1 MTWPP
6 QDTLARAA
14 AAPKRVMVL
23 YWYGKDFPGHVRWE
37 QSFQAALQT
46 SPGGTIEYYPEY
58 LEENRFPGEHQSE
71 TLRNYLQQKYEGRT
85 VDVIVAQSE
94 ACLKFLLKYRDS
106 LFPQTPIVFY
116 TATRPTAET
125 LNGQP
130 NVTGV
135 VVFSSYRKTVGLAL
149 SLHPRTEQVF
159 VISGTLEH
167 DKKFEVAARD
177 ELREYERRVQINY
190 LTDLPP
196 NELIA
201 KTKSLPERSVALYVW
216 QQSLSEQGKLLE
228 SADVFDAIAKTTS
241 APIYGMSGP
250 MIGRGVVGGYVYT
263 VEAGAAKVAE
273 LVRRIA
279 NGERAADIP
288 IEDVPTTPLFDWRE
302 LRRWGISEDS
312 LPTGSQ
318 VRFREPTVWERYKWH
333 FIGIISL
340 VILEALLI
348 VYLLVNRARRMRA
361 EKERE
366 RFARLAEAEH
376 KHLDEIVS
384 NVPGIVWESLFDPD
398 TNTYQMTF
406 ISDYAEKMLGYTTD
420 EWLSAESDLGR
431 RFMLGAEDRE
441 RVARHSEAV
450 IRTGKEG
457 MTHFRW
463 RAKDGR
469 ILRAESSLSPIID
482 EAGKIIG
489 LRGVTVDVTEKQ
501 LAEEARRESEERN
514 RAILRA
520 IPDLMFLQT
529 RDGTYVDFHAKNL
542 TELYV
547 PPEAFLGKNMRD
559 VMPPELVES
568 FLRCFRRA
576 EETGGP
582 QVIEYRLELE
592 EAGEQWFEARV
603 VRSNGHILSVVR
615 NVTERKQNEVALREA
630 MAVSERNRAQLETVF
645 QTVDEGIIVSDMA
658 GDLLLVNEAEA
669 RINGFG
675 SADEMMRNLSYFAEV
690 CEVCYPD
697 GRLIPTEEW
706 PLSKVLRGETVTE
719 WELRVRRKD
728 QEREGYFSFSGE
740 PVFDERGK
748 QVLAVLVTRDITE
761 RKKAEEE
768 LRQSEARFRNM
779 SDSAPVIIWIAGTD
793 KLCTYLNQ
801 QWLDFTGRRLEEELG
816 TGWADNMHPD
826 DLARYLETYNSAFD
840 RRESFRIECRLRRA
854 DGLFRWFLITG
865 TPRFSTEGE
874 FLGHIGSCVDITGQK
889 QAEDT
894 LQDMLEEVN
903 RLKNQLQEENIYFQE
918 EIKLE
923 HNFSEIVGRSD
934 AIKYVLHKIEQV
946 APTDSTVLILGET
959 GTGKELVARAIH
971 SASLRR
977 DRPLIKLNCAAL
989 PASLIES
996 ELFGHEKG
1004 AFTGASAR
1012 KIGRFELAHGAT
1024 LFLDE
1029 IGELP
1034 PEMQV
1039 KLLRV
1044 LQESEFERLGGTR
1057 TIKVDVRIIAATN
1070 RNLWDE
1076 VQKSQFREDL
1086 WYRLNVFPIT
1096 MPPLRQRR
1104 EDIPLLVEHFVGRF
1118 SKKLGKKI
1126 TSVAPATLN
1135 SLSNYLWPG
1144 NVRELANV
1152 MERAVINNSG
1162 QVLHPGQSLD
1172 SLQTETLSAS
1182 KQTLEEMERKYIIA
1196 ILDETSWRIEG
1207 PHGAATILGL
1217 NPSTLRTR
1225 MAKLNIQKPHHS
1237 VV

>member
-1 MTWPP
+1 MWPP
-6 QDTLARAA
+6 QAALAQQT

-71 TLRNYLQQKYEGRT
+71 ALHNYLQQKYEGRP

-116 TATRPTAET
+116 TASRPTAET

-130 NVTGV
+130 NLTGV

-149 SLHPRTEQVF
+149 NLHPRTEQVF

-167 DKKFEVAARD
+167 DKRFETAARD
-177 ELREYERRVQINY
+177 ELREYDRRVQINY

-196 NELIA
+196 GELIA
-201 KTKSLPERSVALYVW
+201 KTKSLPEHSVVLYVW
-216 QQSLSEQGKLLE
+216 QQALSEQGKLLE
-228 SADVFDAIAKTTS
+228 SADVFDAIAKATS

-250 MIGRGVVGGYVYT
+250 ILGRGVVGGYVYT
-263 VEAGAAKVAE
+263 HEAGAGKVAE
-273 LVRRIA
+273 FVRRIV

-288 IEDVPTTPLFDWRE
+288 IEDVPATPMFDWRE

-312 LPTGSQ
+312 LPTESQ
-318 VRFREPTVWERYKWH
+318 VRFREPTVWEQYKWQ
-333 FIGIISL
+333 IAGIISL
-340 VILEALLI
+340 VIMEALLI
-348 VYLLVNRARRMRA
+348 VYLLVNRARRRRA

-366 RFARLAEAEH
+366 RFARLVEAEH

-398 TNTYQMTF
+398 TNTYQLTF
-406 ISDYAEKMLGYTTD
+406 ISDYAEKLLGYTTE

-431 RFMLGAEDRE
+431 SFMLGEEDRE
-441 RVARHSEAV
+441 RVARNSEAV
-450 IRTGKEG
+450 IKTGKEG
-457 MTHFRW
+457 MAQFRW

-482 EAGKIIG
+482 ETGKIIG

-501 LAEEARRESEERN
+501 LAEEARRQSDERS
-514 RAILRA
+514 RAIQRA
-520 IPDLMFLQT
+520 IPDLMFLLS
-529 RDGTYVDFHAKNL
+529 RDGVYLDYHAKDP
-542 TELYV
+542 TELFV
-547 PPEAFLGKNMRD
+547 SPESFLGKNIRD
-559 VMPPELVES
+559 VFPPELAES
-568 FLRCFRRA
+568 FLLCFRRA
-576 EETGGP
+576 EETGEP
-582 QVIEYRLELE
+582 QVIEYKLRIKDE
-592 EAGEQWFEARV
+592 ERWYEARNV
-603 VRSNGHILSVVR
+603 SSDDKILSVVR
-615 NVTERKQNEVALREA
+615 DVAERKRNEVALREA

-645 QTVDEGIIVSDMA
+645 QTVDEGIVVSDMA
-658 GDLLLVNEAEA
+658 GNLMLVNEAEA

-675 SADEMMRNLSYFAEV
+675 SADEMKRNLSYFTEAYEV
-690 CEVCYPD
+690 YYPD
-697 GRLIPTEEW
+697 GRLVPTEDW
-706 PLSKVLRGETVTE
+706 PMSKVLRGETVTE
-719 WELRVRRKD
+719 WELRVRCKD
-728 QEREGYFSFSGE
+728 HGREWFFSFSGE

-779 SDSAPVIIWIAGTD
+779 ADSAPVVIWIAGTD
-793 KLCTYLNQ
+793 KLCAYLNQ
-801 QWLDFTGRRLEEELG
+801 QWLDFTGRSLEEELG
-816 TGWADNMHPD
+816 NGWADNMHPD
-826 DLARYLETYNSAFD
+826 DLGRYHETYNSAFD
-840 RRESFRIECRLRRA
+840 RRESFKIECRLRRA

-865 TPRFSTEGE
+865 TPRFASEGE

-894 LQDMLEEVN
+894 LQDMLGEVN

-977 DRPLIKLNCAAL
+977 ERPLIKVNCAAL

-1012 KIGRFELAHGAT
+1012 KIGRFELADGAT

-1044 LQESEFERLGGTR
+1044 LQEGEFERLGGTR
-1057 TIKVDVRIIAATN
+1057 TIQVDVRIIAATN

-1076 VQKSQFREDL
+1076 VQKGHFREDL

-1135 SLSNYLWPG
+1135 ALSNYSWPG

-1162 QVLHPGQSLD
+1162 QVLHPDHSLD
-1172 SLQTETLSAS
+1172 SLQAETLSS
-1182 KQTLEEMERKYIIA
+1182 SQKTLEEMERKYIIA

-1207 PHGAATILGL
+1207 PHGAAMILGL

-1225 MAKLNIQKPHHS
+1225 MAKLNIQKPHHNAA
-1237 VV
+1237 